1 MHEDLIQKISRFLDD
16 ELPEDEALSLLQK
29 MRIDSELADKMRRYE
44 TVSHAIKNDDLLV
57 AARPDFVS
65 SVSSRIQL
73 EPTYLIPNAE
83 RRWIRNRR
91 FTRPQKIAAAAAS
104 VAVIALVAHL
114 QRPEPAPNQKMVVA
128 AIKSSAVSTDSA
140 PAPKPVASTIPRAS
154 YPVNRQISDY
164 LQAHSSIYTQGEV
177 GFHPYAQ
184 VTQYSQK

>member
-1 MHEDLIQKISRFLDD
+1 MHEDLIQKISQFLDD

-44 TVSHAIKNDDLLV
+44 AVSHAIKNDDLLV
-57 AARPDFVS
+57 AARPDFVA
-65 SVSSRIQL
+65 SVSGRIQL

-83 RRWIRNRR
+83 RRWIRPGR
-91 FTRPQKIAAAAAS
+91 FTRTQKIAAAAAS

-114 QRPEPAPNQKMVVA
+114 QRPEPAQKMVVA
-128 AIKSSAVSTDSA
+128 AAKPSTNPAVRPEPKAA
-140 PAPKPVASTIPRAS
+140 PPKTSRDV
-154 YPVNRQISDY
+154 YPVNRQINDY

-184 VTQYSQK
+184 VTHYSQK